1 MTRVYPETDAST
13 LDQKDSNEL
22 LAEARAAETQAHVQ
36 SDSPSVVTSMFV
48 EEQLAKNLELPPV
61 RRDKDYNG
69 AKCCENR
76 RQKGARPRY
85 CSGEFLKCSCQEWKL
100 WLHMFSVSMRR

>member
-1 MTRVYPETDAST
+1 MGRVYPETDALT
-13 LDQKDSNEL
+13 PDQKDSNEL
-22 LAEARAAETQAHVQ
+22 FAEARAAETQSHVQ
-36 SDSPSVVTSMFV
+36 NDSPF
-48 EEQLAKNLELPPV
+48 AKNLELPPV

-85 CSGEFLKCSCQEWKL
+85 CPDEFLK
-100 WLHMFSVSMRR
+100 